1 MNKKGYQPTEKS
13 ESTPPNCDSAVNPP
27 IGTLAWFKK
36 IIENEPS
43 DNIEPLRQPYA
54 IHIDLARDSDYHVL
68 SEWEYKDGKQTLKRC
83 TITKMQEDI
92 T

>member
-1 MNKKGYQPTEKS
+1 MSTYYSKFKKGYKP
-13 ESTPPNCDSAVNPP
+13 
-27 IGTLAWFKK
+27 
-36 IIENEPS
+36 EPV
-43 DNIEPLRQPYA
+43 QPYT